1 MIGQKLGTFTIES
14 KIGMGAMGA
23 VYKASQE
30 GKDRPAAIKVIT
42 DEHARKGNATERFR
56 RESDILQQFRHPN
69 IVRFLA
75 VGRAGG
81 ILYFAM
87 EFVPGGTLEESLETR
102 GAMPWREVVNLA
114 IQLCDALHYAHQR
127 GIVHRDLKPSN
138 LMVSTAGVLKLTD
151 FGIAKDLDATALTG
165 TGRTLGTA
173 AYMAPEQI
181 RGTPEV
187 SHKTDLYALGCVLYQ
202 MLTGVT
208 PYTGKT
214 AVVLMHAHLNAS
226 VPRPSAKVTDIPLAL
241 DNLLVALMAKEP
253 ADRPWDAAAVGQSLG
268 ELKAKADRKEA
279 VPLVFPKSGANPS
292 RLGSVSAPDSA
303 IDGDTRSPAK
313 PKPRPKSKAKDPRFE
328 GPSRST
334 LGLAA
339 GLVVLVGLAAYLLWP
354 PSQKTLYQNAA
365 AGMAGPNRV
374 DWIRARDEHIAEL
387 DRRFPDHPYQAETRA
402 WRDKIDLEMTRRRAS
417 ILEKPNLGGLSEP
430 KGEAEAMFVGV
441 ANACAGDVKEGRDD
455 QALGRWREMAG
466 ALKDRAEDRSW
477 MLLAEERAA
486 ELVAAMTDRA
496 QAVAGFL
503 ERADAHDRDGR
514 PDRAIA
520 DRRDILQRYGKYT
533 HLAPLLDRARAGV
546 PASEGAGPSR

>member
-81 ILYFAM
+81 VLYFAM

-102 GAMPWREVVNLA
+102 GALHWREVVNLG

-138 LMVSTAGVLKLTD
+138 LMVSTAGALKLTD

-226 VPRPSAKVTDIPLAL
+226 IPRPSAKVTDIPLAL

-253 ADRPWDAAAVGQSLG
+253 ADRPWDAAAVGQSLT
-268 ELKAKADRKEA
+268 ELKAKAERKEA
-279 VPLVFPKSGANPS
+279 VPLVFPQSGANPT
-292 RLGSVSAPDSA
+292 RLGSSQAPDSRIA
-303 IDGDTRSPAK
+303 GDTRSAPK
-313 PKPRPKSKAKDPRFE
+313 PKARPRPRDAGPRFAA
-328 GPSRST
+328 PSAST
-334 LGLAA
+334 LGLAGA
-339 GLVVLVGLAAYLLWP
+339 LVALVALGAYLLTP
-354 PSQKTLYQNAA
+354 PGQQTLYRNAA
-365 AGMAGPNRV
+365 AGMAKPDRL
-374 DWIRARDEHIAEL
+374 DWIRARDESIAEL
-387 DRRFPDHPYQAETRA
+387 DRRFPDHPYKDETRA
-402 WRDKIDLEMTRRRAS
+402 WRDKIDLDMTRRRAK
-417 ILEKPNLGGLSEP
+417 ILEKPGLGGFSEP

-441 ANACAGDVKEGRDD
+441 TNACSGDIKEGRDD
-455 QALGRWREMAG
+455 QALGRWRELAA
-466 ALKDRAEDRSW
+466 ALRDRPEDRPW

-486 ELVAAMTDRA
+486 ERAATMTDRA
-496 QAVAGFL
+496 RAVAGFL
-503 ERADAHDRDGR
+503 EQADAHDRDGR

-520 DRRDILQRYGKYT
+520 DRRDVLARYGKYA
-533 HLAPLLDRARAGV
+533 HLAPLLDRARAGI
-546 PASEGAGPSR
+546 PAAEATGPPR